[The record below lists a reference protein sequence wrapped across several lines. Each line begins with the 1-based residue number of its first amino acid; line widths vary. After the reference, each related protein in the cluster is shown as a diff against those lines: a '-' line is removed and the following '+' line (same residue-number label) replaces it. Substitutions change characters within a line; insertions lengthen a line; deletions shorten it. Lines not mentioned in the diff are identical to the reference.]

1 MQGSP
6 HRLPQQSPQHLRHHP
21 GGHSH
26 VPLRPNPAPSARPA
40 QVTAAATANKPKAYN
55 PRHPERTLL
64 YKTVAEH
71 FETWLE
77 LASAGQFDGQGDH
90 HSPPAYVEKAFRKY
104 LECGIFAHGFA
115 RVRCDDCGDDF
126 LVAFSCKGR
135 GVCPSCN
142 TRRMAEAAAH
152 LTDHVFPRLPV
163 RQWVLSVPKR
173 IRYYLQRDKGAL
185 NAALRIYLRV
195 VQQSLVAACPGAANA
210 DPASLHIGA
219 VAFIHRFGSSLN
231 THVHFHVC
239 VVDGVFEALADADS
253 VNAPSITFHPA
264 QIDDAA
270 ITQMQAAVQTNIRK
284 RLLRAFVA
292 RGHLESHDAKD
303 MNERATSRQH
313 GCGFSVD
320 AGVRIEATDRAG
332 LERLLRYCARPP
344 FAMDRLKQRGADLV
358 YRCGK
363 GHTAPLQSDKCSGEL
378 VLTPLELIHRIAQ
391 LVPPPRTHR
400 HRYYGVLA
408 PNSPLRAVV
417 TAMAQVAAV
426 SGPVPSEQV
435 VGSSPMVVQS
445 DTAAPT
451 EPPSKPKPRPAAHYL
466 WAALIAR
473 IYEVF
478 PLLCP
483 NCGGQMR
490 IIAFIT
496 FSADIHRILDHI
508 GVEPEA
514 PRITPA
520 RGPPLWD
527 ACGAQEAGEGVE
539 AEPDWD
545 MEAQPLPDY
554 SDDQRTTW

>member
-1 MQGSP
+1 MQGLR
-6 HRLPQQSPQHLRHHP
+6 HRSPQHAHHHP
-21 GGHSH
+21 RGHPH
-26 VPLRPNPAPSARPA
+26 APQPA
-40 QVTAAATANKPKAYN
+40 QPAKPTKAYN

-64 YKTVAEH
+64 YRTVAEH

-77 LASAGQFDGQGDH
+77 LSSAGQFDGQGDH
-90 HSPPAYVEKAFRKY
+90 HTPASYVEKAFRKY

-152 LTDHVFPRLPV
+152 LCDHVFPRLPV

-185 NAALRIYLRV
+185 NAALRIFLRV
-195 VQQSLVAACPGAANA
+195 VQQSLVAACPGAAKA
-210 DPASLHIGA
+210 DPAHLHLGA

-239 VVDGVFEALADADS
+239 VVDGVFEALPNADS

-270 ITQMQAAVQTNIRK
+270 ITQVQAAVQANVRK

-303 MNERATSRQH
+303 INERAASSQH
-313 GCGFSVD
+313 GGGFSVD

-363 GHTAPLQSDKCSGEL
+363 GHSEPLQSDKYSGEL
-378 VLTPLELIHRIAQ
+378 VLTPLELINHIAQ

-408 PNSPLRAVV
+408 PNSPLRAAV
-417 TAMAQVAAV
+417 TAMAQVALPV
-426 SGPVPSEQV
+426 PVPSAQV
-435 VGSSPMVVQS
+435 VVCSPVVVPPGCGAS
-445 DTAAPT
+445 TA
-451 EPPSKPKPRPAAHYL
+451 PPSKPKPRPAAHYL

-478 PLLCP
+478 PLICA

-527 ACGAQEAGEGVE
+527 ECGAQEAGEGVE

-545 MEAQPLPDY
+545 MAAQPLPDY

>member
-1 MQGSP
+1 M
-6 HRLPQQSPQHLRHHP
+6 
-21 GGHSH
+21 
-26 VPLRPNPAPSARPA
+26 
-40 QVTAAATANKPKAYN
+40 
-55 PRHPERTLL
+55 L
-64 YKTVAEH
+64 YRTVAEH

-90 HSPPAYVEKAFRKY
+90 HTPPAYVEKAFRKY

-185 NAALRIYLRV
+185 NAALRIFLRV
-195 VQQSLVAACPGAANA
+195 VQQSLQVHCPGAANA
-210 DPASLHIGA
+210 DPASLHLGA
-219 VAFIHRFGSSLN
+219 LAFIHRFGSSLN

-239 VVDGVFEALADADS
+239 VVDGVFEALPGAQADADS
-253 VNAPSITFHPA
+253 PESGNAQSIKFHPA
-264 QIDDAA
+264 QIDEVA
-270 ITQMQAAVQTNIRK
+270 ITHVQTQVQNSVRK

-303 MNERATSRQH
+303 MNERAASSQH
-313 GCGFSVD
+313 GGGFSVD
-320 AGVRIEATDRAG
+320 AGVLIEATDRAG

-363 GHTAPLQSDKCSGEL
+363 GHAEPLQSDKYASEL

-408 PNSPLRAVV
+408 PNSPLRAAV
-417 TAMAQVAAV
+417 TAMAQDVV
-426 SGPVPSEQV
+426 PVPVLPAQGV
-435 VGSSPMVVQS
+435 VSSPAVAPPGPPG
-445 DTAAPT
+445 AAPS
-451 EPPSKPKPRPAAHYL
+451 EPPAKPKPRPSATYL

-496 FSADIHRILDHI
+496 FSADIQKILDHI

-527 ACGAQEAGEGVE
+527 ECGAQESQEQCEGVE
-539 AEPDWD
+539 AVPDWD
-545 MEAQPLPDY
+545 MANQSPPDY
-554 SDDQRTTW
+554 PDDQRTTW